1 MKSNITNLIYI
12 DTVEAY
18 TLIPNDFDNITD
30 LLITDN
36 PLLAN
41 NPNIKKN
48 IFDVTKLLSQ
58 EKNIEIGGIALDL
71 CNDIENI
78 IIKKKYSSIFKY
90 HPGKFALFMVL
101 RSLLIS
107 TITKSLMM
115 AYILQK
121 ISVKNIKI
129 IIAKSNE
136 IDNNKPWNIPRFSN
150 VFKILSDF
158 GFFGNVPVSYSFV
171 DVAEPI
177 NYNDTRDK
185 NFLLRLIVWPPS
197 VIIHHLL
204 KFFNKFLPNKKAI
217 YMLKECETLRETL
230 PWLQLKGYKIKKI
243 NLPIINNIDKSNN
256 IIVDEMDA
264 NIGIL
269 INKYLSKYF
278 NKSQVQAQKFL
289 FIKHINL
296 WLNCIKEDEK
306 KLDLFFK
313 NQFIKGDF
321 IISSGI
327 YGPLANQIFFLCK
340 KYNINLIGFQ
350 HGLAAGINYSNNRYK
365 IFLESTTC
373 DFFLACS
380 DGAKNIFECANSS
393 SKISKNNSVV
403 VMGEADQKKNIYFRS
418 IQKYFSRR
426 RFNLSYGENIVMHV
440 SGLGYGG
447 NNPNAIDGPSE
458 SYMFDKEKLL
468 LEKVYNN
475 INKKVI
481 YKSYPSQR
489 LLYQPSYSEL
499 KKISSNI
506 IMVGNEDFRYVRTAA
521 DIIVTDSSY
530 STLSWC
536 LMDNVP
542 IVFLKSRL
550 CSRLISKEVEEYF
563 NESFLVIDSDDLNW
577 EYKLINLL
585 NLPKTSL
592 YSLWNAKKTKRKFLV
607 EKYLCGPAGNSG
619 LRAANFID
627 KYIGNYNDKI

>member
-1 MKSNITNLIYI
+1 MNSNINNLIYI
-12 DTVEAY
+12 YTVEAY
-18 TLIPNDFDNITD
+18 TLIQNDFDNITD
-30 LLITDN
+30 FLITDN

-90 HPGKFALFMVL
+90 HAGKFALFMVL

-115 AYILQK
+115 AYTLQK
-121 ISVKNIKI
+121 ISVKKIKI
-129 IIAKSNE
+129 IIAKSNDM
-136 IDNNKPWNIPRFSN
+136 DNNNPWNIPRFSN

-158 GFFGNVPVSYSFV
+158 GFFGDVPVTYSFV
-171 DVAEPI
+171 YIAEPI
-177 NYNDTRDK
+177 NFNDTRDK
-185 NFLLRLIVWPPS
+185 NFVLRLLVWPPS

-296 WLNCIKEDEK
+296 GLNCIKEDEK

-350 HGLAAGINYSNNRYK
+350 HGLTAGINYSNNRYK
-365 IFLESTTC
+365 NFLESTTC
-373 DFFLACS
+373 DFLLACS

-418 IQKYFSRR
+418 IQKYFSKK

-440 SGLGYGG
+440 SGLSYGG

-458 SYMFDKEKLL
+458 SYIFDKEKLL

-542 IVFLKSRL
+542 IVFLKSKL

-563 NESFLVIDSDDLNW
+563 KESFLVIDSDELNW

-592 YSLWNAKKTKRKFLV
+592 YSLWNAKKIKRKFLV
-607 EKYLCGPAGNSG
+607 EKYLCGPDGNSG

-627 KYIGNYNDKI
+627 KYIRNYNDKI